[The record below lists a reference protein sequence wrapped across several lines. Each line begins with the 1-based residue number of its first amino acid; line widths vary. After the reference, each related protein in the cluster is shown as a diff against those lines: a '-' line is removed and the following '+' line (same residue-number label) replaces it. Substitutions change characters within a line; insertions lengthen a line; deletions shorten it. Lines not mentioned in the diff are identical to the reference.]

1 MPGLKAVAK
10 GRDSGLDVAAVQQLV
25 DRYGAPAAVEERE
38 FLPLSQTILGRNS
51 NHLAALAVSL
61 HPRHTVPACWRAG
74 AIGSDRR
81 RNGRVHATVRDI
93 RVCARRH
100 PVPTMPVH
108 FDPTP
113 AELAG
118 FTLASPPSG
127 FIADP
132 YPWYAALRRQH
143 PVQPIGPGQW
153 LLTRYDDV
161 AAVYRAAQARSD
173 KRREFGPKF
182 GIGTPLFEHHTTS
195 LVFND
200 APLHTRVRRLL
211 LGALNQRAIS
221 RMEAGVA
228 ALVERL
234 LDQLADEP
242 APDLIAHFAAEIPVE
257 VIGNLLDVP
266 AADRAPLRGWSL
278 SILSA
283 LEPAPSAEV
292 LARGHAAVADFCA
305 MLRGLVAHRRAHPG
319 DPEADVLTRLIQGE
333 VAGER
338 LNEAELLHNC
348 IFLLNAG
355 HETTTNLIGNGV
367 HALLTQDHAWDRL
380 VAEPAL
386 IGTTVEELLR
396 FESPLQLNNRQ
407 LDAPLTLGEHTL
419 PAGDFL
425 TLGVGA
431 ANHDPAVFDRPERLD
446 LARKPNPHLAF
457 GHGAHAC
464 AGLNVAR
471 LEARIALASLARRCP
486 GLGLAGPPV
495 RDLRMR
501 FRGFSAMP
509 VALR

>member
-1 MPGLKAVAK
+1 MRQCAVSGARVRSFPARTMP
-10 GRDSGLDVAAVQQLV
+10 DPFDPFDPS
-25 DRYGAPAAVEERE
+25 PAA
-38 FLPLSQTILGRNS
+38 
-51 NHLAALAVSL
+51 
-61 HPRHTVPACWRAG
+61 
-74 AIGSDRR
+74 
-81 RNGRVHATVRDI
+81 
-93 RVCARRH
+93 
-100 PVPTMPVH
+100 
-108 FDPTP
+108 
-113 AELAG
+113 LAG
-118 FTLASPPSG
+118 FTLASPPPG
-127 FIADP
+127 FVDDP
-132 YPWYAALRRQH
+132 YPWYAALRRQY
-143 PVQPIGPGQW
+143 PVQAIGPGHW

-161 AAVYRAAQARSD
+161 AAVYRAPQARSD

-182 GIGTPLFEHHTTS
+182 GVGTPLFEHHTSS

-211 LGALNQRAIS
+211 LGALNQRAIT
-221 RMEAGVA
+221 RMAAGVS

-234 LDQLADEP
+234 LDDMADEP

-278 SILSA
+278 AILSA
-283 LEPAPSAEV
+283 LEPAPSTEV
-292 LARGHAAVADFCA
+292 LARGHAAVTAFCA
-305 MLRGLVAHRRAHPG
+305 ALRSLVAQRRAHPG
-319 DPEADVLTRLIQGE
+319 DPQADVLTRLIQGE
-333 VAGER
+333 RTYDLPGDLPGEQ
-338 LNEAELLHNC
+338 LSETELLHNC

-367 HALLTQDHAWDRL
+367 HALLTQRHAWDRL

-386 IGTTVEELLR
+386 IGTAVEELLR

-407 LDAPLTLGEHTL
+407 LDAPMTLGEHTL
-419 PAGDFL
+419 AAGDFL

-431 ANHDPAVFDRPERLD
+431 ANHDPSVFDRPERLD

-471 LEARIALASLARRCP
+471 LEARIALGALARRYP
-486 GLGLAGPPV
+486 RLDLAGPPV
-495 RDLRMR
+495 RDTRVR

-509 VALR
+509 IRWC

>member
-1 MPGLKAVAK
+1 MHYP
-10 GRDSGLDVAAVQQLV
+10 
-25 DRYGAPAAVEERE
+25 
-38 FLPLSQTILGRNS
+38 
-51 NHLAALAVSL
+51 
-61 HPRHTVPACWRAG
+61 
-74 AIGSDRR
+74 
-81 RNGRVHATVRDI
+81 
-93 RVCARRH
+93 
-100 PVPTMPVH
+100 
-108 FDPTP
+108 FDPS
-113 AELAG
+113 AAALAG
-118 FTLASPPSG
+118 FTLASPPPG

-143 PVQPIGPGQW
+143 PVQAIGPGQW
-153 LLTRYDDV
+153 LLTRHADV
-161 AAVYRAAQARSD
+161 AAVYRAPQARSD

-182 GIGTPLFEHHTTS
+182 GVGTPLFEHHTTS

-211 LGALNQRAIS
+211 LGALNQRAIT
-221 RMEAGVA
+221 RMAAGVS

-234 LDQLADEP
+234 LDRLADEP
-242 APDLIAHFAAEIPVE
+242 APDLVGHFAAEIPVE

-278 SILSA
+278 AILSA

-292 LARGHAAVADFCA
+292 LARGHAAVSAFCDA
-305 MLRGLVAHRRAHPG
+305 LRRLVAQRRAHPG

-333 VAGER
+333 RAGDLPGER
-338 LNEAELLHNC
+338 LSETELLHNC

-355 HETTTNLIGNGV
+355 HETTTNLIANGV
-367 HALLTQDHAWDRL
+367 QALLSQRQAWDRL
-380 VAEPAL
+380 VAEPTL
-386 IGTTVEELLR
+386 INTAVEELLR

-407 LDAPLTLGEHTL
+407 LDAPLRLRDQTL

-431 ANHDPAVFDRPERLD
+431 ANHDPAVFDQPGQLD

-471 LEARIALASLARRCP
+471 LEARIALGALARRYP
-486 GLGLAGPPV
+486 TLDLAGPPV
-495 RDLRMR
+495 RDARVR
-501 FRGFSAMP
+501 FRGFSALP
-509 VALR
+509 IRLR